1 MTTYARID
9 AQGAFESLVNLTP
22 EQYAAL
28 QANGKA
34 AWLRLWIVDPQPVP
48 AAAQVVVNNGI
59 AITATEAHQTWT
71 VREKTAAELETES
84 IAAERN
90 SSIDGILADIS
101 TQRAVTRTTWDAYTA
116 AQLRAE
122 QWRDRQVLLRFA
134 NLLARRMRQEIQ

>member
-9 AQGAFESLVNLTP
+9 AQGAFDRLIDLTP
-22 EQYAAL
+22 EQYVAL

-34 AWLRLWIVDPQPVP
+34 AWLRLWIVDAKPVP
-48 AAAQVVVNNGI
+48 TATQLVIDAGI
-59 AITATEAHQTWT
+59 VITATEAHQTWA
-71 VREKTAAELETES
+71 VREKTAAELEAES

-90 SSIDGILADIS
+90 SSIDGILTDIA

-122 QWRDRQVLLRFA
+122 QWKDRQVLLRFA
-134 NLLARRMRQEIQ
+134 NLLARRMKQEVQ

>member
-1 MTTYARID
+1 MTTYARVN
-9 AQGAFESLVNLTP
+9 AQGAFDGLVDLTP

-28 QANGKA
+28 QVNGKA

-48 AAAQVVVNNGI
+48 TADQVVVNNGI
-59 AITATEAHQTWT
+59 AITATEAHQTWGL
-71 VREKTAAELETES
+71 REKTAAELEAES

-90 SSIDGILADIS
+90 SSIDGILTDIA
-101 TQRAVTRTTWDAYTA
+101 TQRAVNRTTWDAYTA

-134 NLLARRMRQEIQ
+134 NLLARRMKQEVQ